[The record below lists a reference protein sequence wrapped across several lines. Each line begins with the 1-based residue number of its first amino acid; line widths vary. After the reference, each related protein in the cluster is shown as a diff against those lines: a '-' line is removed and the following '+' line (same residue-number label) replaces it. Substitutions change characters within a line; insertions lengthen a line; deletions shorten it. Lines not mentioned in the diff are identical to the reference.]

1 MVAFNTVPDTLR
13 VPGNYVEVDGS
24 NALSATPAQ
33 RKRALII
40 GLRKSTGSV
49 LEAVPTRI
57 VGETVADAYFGTG
70 SQIAEMCRYY
80 RRVDPLTELVAI
92 ALDEASAGTAATGK
106 FAVATAVATK
116 AGTLYVYVGDRR
128 VAVAVDVD
136 DDEDA
141 VAAAIVAA
149 ITADKR
155 IAVTAVV
162 NGTTASQVD
171 LTANHKGAYG
181 NQIPIGI
188 AILEGDTQPS
198 DLGVG
203 AITVTAMASGATNP
217 DMADAIA
224 VFADE
229 TYDVVVTGFDD
240 DTNMDLLEAEMAD
253 RWGALSE
260 HPGHIYTATRGA
272 HATLTTYGNA
282 RNSQYSTVEG
292 YAGHSSEPWKWA
304 AQVAGASA
312 AESHPAR
319 PRNTLVLPDIMA
331 PAKADR
337 FDIAERNLLLWDG
350 ISTYVVDDGG
360 RVRIDR
366 LITTYQT
373 NAQSV
378 DDPTF
383 LDETT
388 MLKLAWMR
396 GSLRSRLSKY
406 QRHSIA
412 DDGTV
417 VRPGVPVTT
426 PSEIRGDIID
436 LATNEWVPFGIMEG
450 GAKLDTFA
458 EQLVVERNAG
468 DVTRVDVQ
476 LPPDL
481 TNDLHIIANQIAFRL

>member
-1 MVAFNTVPDTLR
+1 MVAFNTIPSTLR

-33 RKRALII
+33 PKRALII
-40 GLRKSTGSV
+40 GIRKSTGTV
-49 LEAVPTRI
+49 LEAVPTRV
-57 VGETVADAYFGTG
+57 VGEEAADVYFGVG

-92 ALDEASAGTAATGK
+92 ALDEATAGTAATGK
-106 FAVATAVATK
+106 ITTATGTATK
-116 AGTLYVYVGDRR
+116 AGTMSVYIGDRKID
-128 VAVAVDVD
+128 VAVDVD

-141 VAAAIVAA
+141 FTAALVAA
-149 ITADKR
+149 INADAR
-155 IAVTAVV
+155 CALSAAV
-162 NGTTASQVD
+162 NGTNADQCD
-171 LTANHKGAYG
+171 LTAKHKGTYG
-181 NQIPIGI
+181 NQIPIGV
-188 AILEGDTQPS
+188 AIHDGDTVS
-198 DLGVG
+198 TSLGLG
-203 AITVTAMASGATNP
+203 AITVTAMASGATDP
-217 DMADAIA
+217 DVADAIA

-229 TYDVVVTGFDD
+229 TYDVIVTGLTEDA
-240 DTNMDLLEAEMAD
+240 NMDALESEMVD
-253 RWGALSE
+253 RWSALSE
-260 HPGHIYTATRGA
+260 HPGHIYAARWAPHG
-272 HATLTTYGNA
+272 TLTTYGNA
-282 RNSQYSTVEG
+282 RNSEHSTVMGFDGE
-292 YAGHSSEPWKWA
+292 SSEPWKWA
-304 AQVAGASA
+304 AQMAGVSA
-312 AESHPAR
+312 AEAHPAR
-319 PRNTLVLPDIMA
+319 PRNTLVLRDIMA

-337 FDIAERNLLLWDG
+337 FDTAERNLLLWDG

-378 DDPTF
+378 ADPTF

-406 QRHSIA
+406 ARHSIA

-436 LATNEWVPFGIMEG
+436 LATNEWVPYGVMEG
-450 GAKLDTFA
+450 GAKLKTFA
-458 EQLVVERNAG
+458 EQLIVERDSA
-468 DVTRVDVQ
+468 DVTRVNTQ
-476 LPPDL
+476 IPPDL
-481 TNDLHIIANQIAFRL
+481 TNDLHIIASQIAFRL